1 MPRYCFIAVTS
12 SAWASLSPKK
22 ARVIVCL
29 SLSPRRQGPFSSYAS
44 LAQRPN
50 PTDRLLYP
58 LYVHDTFSSL
68 LLFCNFHSLDNSCWY
83 QIPTSSRR
91 TQTFCEHT
99 HLSLKTTMNHSN
111 HASNDFRT
119 SSATDNGWS
128 RDVPSRF
135 KEHLSIDVPHP
146 DLQVEHSHFSPDSPP
161 PPVPPFHRASSST
174 HSHQPSVY
182 SFGSST
188 FFSPRS
194 KARDLEKADD
204 PPIVE
209 VPLDDRSRAPS
220 PQRESGWGI
229 RDRFTKFFFD
239 AKSLRQERSEADF
252 GIPMQETV
260 TMEQWAPLN
269 IEKRNP
275 PTYAQQGQHLLR
287 CTCCPHHH
295 DHQKKK
301 QEGALEKWRRRF
313 LIFIA
318 LLFLL
323 WVFANLVV
331 LNAKVLSPA
340 SSTSS
345 SSTATSSAPSSSSSS
360 SSSTLSAAAQ
370 ECITEYTVNAPNSPT
385 TYPCSTCLPLL
396 SVLPASIT
404 DENSAALEAT
414 QFCALRALWEDSDST
429 GQSGLE
435 NGGWV
440 EDVKFCSW
448 SGVTCDGS
456 SRVSSLYAHFFFLVL
471 IWRQEY

>member
-1 MPRYCFIAVTS
+1 MP
-12 SAWASLSPKK
+12 SLSDRGGRFRCLFTLDERPKTT
-22 ARVIVCL
+22 
-29 SLSPRRQGPFSSYAS
+29 S
-44 LAQRPN
+44 
-50 PTDRLLYP
+50 DRLLYL
-58 LYVHDTFSSL
+58 LYAYEPFFFLSFFL
-68 LLFCNFHSLDNSCWY
+68 
-83 QIPTSSRR
+83 Q
-91 TQTFCEHT
+91 
-99 HLSLKTTMNHSN
+99 LSLTPRLFLLAQDSHHSDALRRYLFTDHSEVMTSHSN
-111 HASNDFRT
+111 HAPNEFCT
-119 SSATDNGWS
+119 SSPTDNS
-128 RDVPSRF
+128 SSFRFPSKF

-146 DLQVEHSHFSPDSPP
+146 DLQLEHSHFSPDSPP

-174 HSHQPSVY
+174 HSNPHSTY

-194 KARDLEKADD
+194 KAQDLEKADD
-204 PPIVE
+204 PPIME
-209 VPLDDRSRAPS
+209 VPLDDRSRVATPS
-220 PQRESGWGI
+220 PRRESGWGI
-229 RDRFTKFFFD
+229 RDRFTKFLFD
-239 AKSLRQERSEADF
+239 AKSLKKEHSEPDF
-252 GIPMQETV
+252 GIAMQETV
-260 TMEQWAPLN
+260 QMEQWAPLN

-275 PTYAQQGQHLLR
+275 PTYAQQAQDQHLPR

-301 QEGALEKWRRRF
+301 QQEGTLKKWRRKF
-313 LIFIA
+313 LIFLG

-323 WVFANLVV
+323 WVFANLVA
-331 LNAKVLSPA
+331 LDAKVLSPA
-340 SSTSS
+340 ISS
-345 SSTATSSAPSSSSSS
+345 SGSGTTTSSAPSSTSSS

-396 SVLPASIT
+396 SVLPSSVT
-404 DENSAALEAT
+404 DENPAALEAT

-456 SRVSSLYAHFFFLVL
+456 SRVSSLYVHPSSHCISHFVCVFER
-471 IWRQEY
+471 WRQGTDYYCVWCIGS